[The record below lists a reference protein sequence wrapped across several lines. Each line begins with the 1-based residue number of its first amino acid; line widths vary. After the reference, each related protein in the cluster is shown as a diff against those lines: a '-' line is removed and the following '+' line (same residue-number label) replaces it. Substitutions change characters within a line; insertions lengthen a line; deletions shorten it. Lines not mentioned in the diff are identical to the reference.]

1 VKRVFK
7 KTCIGIAGV
16 LVAGALSAQAQA
28 ITAGHYP
35 AGVEGIK
42 GASLPPPGLYLRDY
56 NVFYAAHTYA
66 DGPADFNVLAYI
78 NAPRLVWM
86 TDQEILGARYGMD
99 ALMTYAYMDWSMG
112 NRDDDFAG
120 IGDMQIEPLLLA
132 WQFDRFDLS
141 TGYALWIP
149 TGDFDRTRPDV
160 ISKGFWSHMLTLGGT
175 WYPGTGEDKSWAVSM
190 LNRYEFCH
198 EQQKTDIDP
207 GQVFTT
213 EFAVSKGLRPG
224 LDVGLVGYYQQQV
237 TEDRGRTASDKLDR
251 KLGIGPEISA
261 FWPKIGLFTSLRYAY
276 EFGAVERPEGHLIAL
291 TLTKVL

>member
-1 VKRVFK
+1 MKTGIVFA
-7 KTCIGIAGV
+7 CGLFAGV
-16 LVAGALSAQAQA
+16 LSTQAQA
-28 ITAGHYP
+28 ITGGHYP

-42 GASLPPPGLYLRDY
+42 GASLPPTGLYLRDY
-56 NVFYAAHTYA
+56 SVFYSSHTYA
-66 DGPADFNVLAYI
+66 DGPSDFSVFAFV

-86 TDQEILGARYGMD
+86 TELEILGARYGMD
-99 ALMTYAYMDWSMG
+99 VLMTYAYMDWSVGSMK
-112 NRDDDFAG
+112 DDFAG

-132 WQFDRFDLS
+132 WEFDRFDLA

-149 TGDFDRTRPDV
+149 TGDFDLTRPDL

-207 GQVFTT
+207 GQVYTA
-213 EFAVSKGLRPG
+213 EWGVSKSLSPG
-224 LDVGLVGYYQQQV
+224 LDVGLIGYYQQQV

-251 KLGIGPEISA
+251 KLGVGPEISA
-261 FWPKIGLFTSLRYAY
+261 FWPKIGLFTSIRYAY
-276 EFGAVERPEGHLIAL
+276 EFGAVERAEGHLVAI